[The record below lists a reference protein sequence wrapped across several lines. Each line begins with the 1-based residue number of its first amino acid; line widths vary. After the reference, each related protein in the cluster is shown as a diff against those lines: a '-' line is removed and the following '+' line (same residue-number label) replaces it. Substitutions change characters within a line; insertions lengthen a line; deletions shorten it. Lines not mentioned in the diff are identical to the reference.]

1 MELMT
6 EEKEI
11 IKVNNNEITLTTH
24 RIRFQRKIG
33 GNSNITSI
41 MLEELSSCD
50 IIHRSN
56 TSLLI
61 VGILVFLTSVVIGF
75 SYTYGFA
82 GILLAL
88 IILIAYLYGRKGTIS
103 LASPG
108 TTIKFASGMRLEE
121 MTHFIDEVESAKNQR
136 YLMLIK

>member
-1 MELMT
+1 
-6 EEKEI
+6 
-11 IKVNNNEITLTTH
+11 
-24 RIRFQRKIG
+24 
-33 GNSNITSI
+33 

-108 TTIKFASGMRLEE
+108 TPIKFDTSGWSLEE

>member
-41 MLEELSSCD
+41 MLEELSSCG
-50 IIHRSN
+50 IIRRSN

-108 TTIKFASGMRLEE
+108 TPIKFASGMSLEE